1 MSIVDMIKSL
11 VFGASAGSGESVS
24 LIQHEQAQS
33 SKSDSNN
40 GVLAAMNEQAVNAVI
55 ESSNAASN
63 GSVSNLLAERV
74 QLTQEL
80 SDALKLIVSKHGKT
94 LDIKMRQMS
103 YQDAYGNY
111 IFDKFFDERDYFIKN
126 VMCRDVDPE
135 AINFLFSPEEYSAA
149 SIRLFNEGFN
159 NYSRTNVP
167 QLAQANFDGI
177 DPVEYEHYCAALL
190 ETVGW
195 NARITKA
202 SGDQGVDIIATFES
216 IKVVGQCK
224 LYSNP
229 VGNAAVQE
237 IIGGREYERADYAF
251 VVSNS
256 SFTSAARALAS
267 SSNVLL
273 LHHSELSDLHNK
285 FNISLHD
292 NGKSS
297 VTIDEIN
304 DQQVGCISRPLVEII
319 KDTISLIARF
329 DAKGFGPNP
338 EAWEMAGAD
347 PLYDQAVDIVVKSR
361 RASISLVQRN
371 LRIGYNRA
379 ARLVEQM
386 EAAGIVTAM
395 QSNGNRE
402 VIAPQRQE

>member
-1 MSIVDMIKSL
+1 MSIVDKIKNFI
-11 VFGASAGSGESVS
+11 FGASFESVEAAS
-24 LIQHEQAQS
+24 LRQPEQDQS
-33 SKSDSNN
+33 SKATRDE
-40 GVLAAMNEQAVNAVI
+40 GM
-55 ESSNAASN
+55 
-63 GSVSNLLAERV
+63 SNLFEDRLR
-74 QLTQEL
+74 LTQEL
-80 SDALKLIVSKHGKT
+80 SDALKLIVNKHGKA

-126 VMCRDVDPE
+126 VMCRDVSPE
-135 AINFLFSPEEYSAA
+135 TIDFLFSPENYIVA
-149 SIRLFNEGFN
+149 SVRLFNEGFN
-159 NYSRTNVP
+159 DYSKARVP
-167 QLAQANFDGI
+167 QLAQADFDGI

-195 NARITKA
+195 NARVTKA

-237 IIGGREYERADYAF
+237 IIGGREFERADYAF

-256 SFTSAARALAS
+256 SFTTAARALAS

-273 LHHSELSDLHNK
+273 LHHSELIDLHNK
-285 FNISLHD
+285 FKIYLPAKD
-292 NGKSS
+292 RFSS
-297 VTIDEIN
+297 IIDKTEE
-304 DQQVGCISRPLVEII
+304 DHSVALVSRPLFEII
-319 KDTISLIARF
+319 KDTVSLIARF
-329 DAKGFGPNP
+329 DAK
-338 EAWEMAGAD
+338 WETAGMD
-347 PLYDQAVDIVVKSR
+347 LMYDLAVDIVLKSR
-361 RASISLVQRN
+361 RASISLVQRQ
-371 LRIGYNRA
+371 LHIGYDRA

-402 VIAPQRQE
+402 VIAPARQE